1 MNRDRH
7 GASTANGM
15 RTETPKMVLATV
27 VAAIVLLPMP
37 AVLPP
42 YPLIVFCYA
51 LVFAIACMGLNL
63 LLGMTGLLSFGHAT
77 FFGISAYAGAFLYR
91 FTPVD
96 SFELYLVFG
105 VLCSVSLAAA
115 IGFVCLR
122 ATKIHFTILTLA
134 FCQIVYSL
142 FIDGAVFRPFGGEGR
157 ALYFLGGGSMY
168 IPRLTLLG
176 IRIGPEAFIPAFYNV
191 IWVAFVASAA
201 LLWRIG
207 RSPFGL
213 ALRAIRDDDVRASA
227 IGIPVRQYRWYAF
240 ILSSIFV
247 ALSGALYGQLGRQ
260 ITPEQLHWL
269 FSAKLVL
276 ATVLGGLR
284 QILGPIFGAFVFVG
298 LEDVALSWTAYHNL
312 LLGVLLIAVVF
323 AFPSGL
329 AGTAAALVDRMRRP
343 GKD

>member
-1 MNRDRH
+1 MIRDRH
-7 GASTANGM
+7 GASTVIGM
-15 RTETPKMVLATV
+15 RTEIPKMLIAAVLATV
-27 VAAIVLLPMP
+27 VLLPMP
-37 AVLPP
+37 ALLPP
-42 YPLIVFCYA
+42 YSLIVFCYA

-63 LLGMTGLLSFGHAT
+63 LVGTTGLLSFGHAT

-105 VLCSVSLAAA
+105 LFCSVSLAAA
-115 IGFVCLR
+115 LGFVCLR
-122 ATKIHFTILTLA
+122 STKIHFTILTLA

-142 FIDGAVFRPFGGEGR
+142 FIDGVAFRPFGGEGR
-157 ALYFLGGGSMY
+157 ALYFLGGGGMY

-176 IRIGPEAFIPAFYNV
+176 VQFGPEEFIPAFYNV
-191 IWVAFVASAA
+191 IWLAFVASAA

-207 RSPFGL
+207 RSPFGMT
-213 ALRAIRDDDVRASA
+213 LRAIRDNDVRASA
-227 IGIPVRQYRWYAF
+227 IGVPVRQYRWYAF
-240 ILSSIFV
+240 IISGAFV
-247 ALSGALYGQLGRQ
+247 ALAGALYGQLGRQ

-284 QILGPIFGAFVFVG
+284 QFMGPIFGAFVFVG

-312 LLGVLLIAVVF
+312 LLGIMLIVVVF
-323 AFPSGL
+323 AFPAGL
-329 AGTAAALVDRMRRP
+329 AGTAAALVDRLRRP
-343 GKD
+343 GKG